1 MKRNIILLLVFM
13 YCWSVNASLYAQEE
27 SSSTLDLLQNKNWI
41 MWFPSKESFTMKAT
55 FTSDNIWHVFFSHKG
70 EELDMEQTYCISNS
84 SSLEN
89 IELVKRERL
98 ETGKYLISENKTET
112 VAYEI
117 VKLTSDSLILKRL
130 DNFSILTFQSS
141 SKK

>member
-1 MKRNIILLLVFM
+1 
-13 YCWSVNASLYAQEE
+13 
-27 SSSTLDLLQNKNWI
+27 

-55 FTSDNIWHVFFSHKG
+55 FTSDNIWHVFFSHKS

-117 VKLTSDSLILKRL
+117 VKLTSDSLILRNL
-130 DNFSILTFQSS
+130 DDFSIITFLSS

>member
-1 MKRNIILLLVFM
+1 MMKNIIFFIACCNLFNMTIL
-13 YCWSVNASLYAQEE
+13 AQN
-27 SSSTLDLLQNKNWI
+27 SNSSTLAQLQGKEWI

-55 FTSDNIWHVFFSHKG
+55 FTSDNIWHVFFLHKG

-130 DNFSILTFQSS
+130 DSFSILTFQSS